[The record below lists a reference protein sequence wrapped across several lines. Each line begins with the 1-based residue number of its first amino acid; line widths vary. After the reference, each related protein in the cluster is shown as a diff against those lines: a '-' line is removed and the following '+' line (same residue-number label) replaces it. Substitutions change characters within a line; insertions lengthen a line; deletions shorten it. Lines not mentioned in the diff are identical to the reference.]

1 MIMKPITI
9 LLAEDHIMVRDG
21 LRALLELQP
30 DMEVVA
36 EAANGREAVIL
47 ARQLCPDVVLMDIS
61 MPVLNGLEA
70 TRQILRYLPLTKVL
84 ILSAHNEVAYV
95 QHALALGVS
104 GFLFKETAAQNLLKA
119 IRKIFLGEVF
129 SNDVGGCAQSPGQ
142 VARDSGAHILQK
154 GGRRLSSREMEVLQ
168 LIAEGKAN
176 KETAVELVISIKT
189 VEKHRQKIME
199 KLNIHNTAGLT
210 RHAIA
215 TGVIECS
222 VNVVIT

>member
-1 MIMKPITI
+1 
-9 LLAEDHIMVRDG
+9 MVRDG

-30 DMEVVA
+30 DMGVVA

-70 TRQILRYLPLTKVL
+70 TRQILRYLPLTKVM
-84 ILSAHNEVAYV
+84 ILSAHSDVAYV

-104 GFLFKETAAQNLLKA
+104 GFLFKQTAAQNLPKA

-129 SNDVGGCAQSPGQ
+129 CDQFPRQGAH
-142 VARDSGAHILQK
+142 DSGAHALQK
-154 GGRRLSSREMEVLQ
+154 VARRLSSREMEVLQ

-176 KETAVELVISIKT
+176 KETATEMEISIKT
-189 VEKHRQKIME
+189 VEKHRQRIMD
-199 KLNIHNTAGLT
+199 KLNIHDTAGLT

-222 VNVVIT
+222 VNLVIT